1 MSESKKK
8 QTVSLNLKL
17 PEDLG
22 TRYNSYITRVVAHQ
36 GYVPFG
42 IKTTIAF
49 LAIKEWLDKNENKL
63 DIDFSRPTGN
73 RKH

>member
-1 MSESKKK
+1 MKNSDKK
-8 QTVSLNLKL
+8 TVTLNLDL

-22 TRYNSYITRVVAHQ
+22 KRYNEYIAKVVARQ

-49 LAIKEWLDKNENKL
+49 WSIKEWLDKNEQNL